1 MKQKVFGMIGFLMR
15 SGIVIGV
22 VTLLAL
28 EREPASVAREAGQA
42 VAGGV
47 AEAIG
52 AACRSNPQ
60 SCAEIVQGQARVQ
73 NLSRSEATKSSP
85 SRHGTAKPPSVE

>member
-28 EREPASVAREAGQA
+28 EREPASVAREVGETAA
-42 VAGGV
+42 NAMAEGV
-47 AEAIG
+47 G

-60 SCAEIVQGQARVQ
+60 SCADILQGQMRLQ
-73 NLSRSEATKSSP
+73 SPSRPEPAKSSP
-85 SRHGTAKPPSVE
+85 ARHGTAKTPSVE